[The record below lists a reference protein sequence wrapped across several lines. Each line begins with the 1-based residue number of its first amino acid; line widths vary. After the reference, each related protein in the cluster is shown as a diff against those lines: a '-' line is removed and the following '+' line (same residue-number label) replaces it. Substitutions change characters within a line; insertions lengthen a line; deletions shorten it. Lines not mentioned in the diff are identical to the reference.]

1 MPALYEIIQFRPR
14 SIVIYPYYER
24 TKSKAY
30 YREKNAR
37 LRAIS
42 ELTTKHDL
50 TKESNKTKGRLSDLS
65 IRRLRYAIQLLAKS
79 SPWQFIQNETIK
91 EGYQFKLGFLTLTLP
106 CAQGSIS
113 DETIKRTAL
122 MPFITAL
129 QKKFGKFSYVWKA
142 ETQDNG
148 NIHFH
153 LTINAWIHYSSLRY
167 YWNRRLAALGY
178 IDEYRRE
185 QMAFHAKGFRP
196 RPELFETWSL
206 EQQGKAYDNGM
217 RTNWTNPNT
226 TDIHSVERIN
236 DLAAYLIK
244 YMSKKEEGK
253 REIKGKIWGCSQNLS
268 YNNKF
273 ELILDGMILNTD
285 QSLQTHFQKIDIGT
299 DYVTVLKMDKSEFE
313 VVFPDSVKAA
323 WNEFLRKTYLN
334 E

>member
-1 MPALYEIIQFRPR
+1 
-14 SIVIYPYYER
+14 
-24 TKSKAY
+24 
-30 YREKNAR
+30 
-37 LRAIS
+37 
-42 ELTTKHDL
+42 
-50 TKESNKTKGRLSDLS
+50 
-65 IRRLRYAIQLLAKS
+65 
-79 SPWQFIQNETIK
+79 
-91 EGYQFKLGFLTLTLP
+91 
-106 CAQGSIS
+106 
-113 DETIKRTAL
+113 
-122 MPFITAL
+122 
-129 QKKFGKFSYVWKA
+129 
-142 ETQDNG
+142 
-148 NIHFH
+148 
-153 LTINAWIHYSSLRY
+153 
-167 YWNRRLAALGY
+167 
-178 IDEYRRE
+178 
-185 QMAFHAKGFRP
+185 MAFHAKGFRP